1 MADPYSHGMTTG
13 IARPGNIPLG
23 FIAGL
28 LAAIAGAA
36 IWMGVDVGLNMHLG
50 LVAIAIGFL
59 VGFAIRFA
67 GHGSSP
73 VFGIMGALLT
83 LGSCF
88 AGDLLARL
96 YAQVSPM
103 HDFYNI
109 ATTADYSQLTN
120 AIISNTQPMGWVI
133 YAIALY
139 EGYKL
144 SIAK

>member
-1 MADPYSHGMTTG
+1 MADQYSAGMTTG
-13 IARPGNIPLG
+13 VAKRGNIPAG
-23 FIAGL
+23 FVAGL
-28 LAAIAGAA
+28 FAAILGAL
-36 IWMGVDVGLNMHLG
+36 IWMGVDVGLNRHLG

-67 GHGSSP
+67 GHGTSP
-73 VFGIMGALLT
+73 VFGVMGALLT

-96 YAQVSPM
+96 YAQVSPE
-103 HDFYNI
+103 HDLWNI
-109 ATTADYSQLTN
+109 ATTSDYSQLTST
-120 AIISNTQPMGWVI
+120 IVSQTSPMGWVI

>member
-1 MADPYSHGMTTG
+1 MADQYSTGMTQDVE
-13 IARPGNIPLG
+13 RRGNVALG

-28 LAAIAGAA
+28 IAAIIGAL
-36 IWMGVDVGLNMHLG
+36 IWMGVDVGMNMHLG
-50 LVAIAIGFL
+50 IVAIAIGFL
-59 VGFAIRFA
+59 VGFAIRFG
-67 GHGSSP
+67 GHGASP
-73 VFGIMGALLT
+73 LFGVMGALLT

-88 AGDLLARL
+88 AGDMLARL
-96 YAQVSPM
+96 YAQVSPE

-109 ATTADYSQLTN
+109 ATTADYSQLSS
-120 AIISNTQPMGWVI
+120 AIISGTQPMGWVI